1 MGVGVAGVV
10 FVAEGVGVA
19 FLLAL
24 GVAFLVALAA
34 ALVADGVGV
43 GVEADGVGV
52 GVEAAGVEAGVD
64 ADAPVVGAPNAAPA
78 ELEVP
83 KVGGVIAITAPS
95 EPSVPTPMSN
105 PRFIFFSFY

>member
-1 MGVGVAGVV
+1 LVGSGVALV
-10 FVAEGVGVA
+10 
-19 FLLAL
+19 
-24 GVAFLVALAA
+24 VAFLVALAA

-52 GVEAAGVEAGVD
+52 GVEAAGVGVEAVVD
-64 ADAPVVGAPNAAPA
+64 DAPVVGAPNAAPA

-83 KVGGVIAITAPS
+83 KVGGVIAKTAPS
-95 EPSVPTPMSN
+95 EPSVPAPMSN

>member
-1 MGVGVAGVV
+1 LVGSGVALV
-10 FVAEGVGVA
+10 
-19 FLLAL
+19 
-24 GVAFLVALAA
+24 VAFLVALAA

-52 GVEAAGVEAGVD
+52 GVEADGVGVGVEAAGVEAGVD
-64 ADAPVVGAPNAAPA
+64 ADAPDVGAPKAAPA

-83 KVGGVIAITAPS
+83 KVGGVIAKTAPS
-95 EPSVPTPMSN
+95 EPSVPAPMSN